1 MKRCFALLGICALSI
16 AALAPSAA
24 ADPTGAKNATQLEL
38 DCNGTAY
45 QVVVNG
51 NGKFTPAHI
60 LNGTGVAVPYSL
72 DITITFTP
80 PGGPTQTQAQTASK
94 GGPHKGAVDC
104 TIPFQSF
111 SGPQGTFTIQGTATA
126 FVTPRSH

>member
-1 MKRCFALLGICALSI
+1 MKRGLALLGICALSL
-16 AALAPSAA
+16 AALAPSAV
-24 ADPTGAKNATQLEL
+24 ADPIQAKSATQLQVV
-38 DCNGTAY
+38 CNGTPY

-60 LNGTGVAVPYSL
+60 LESTGVVVPYSVDL
-72 DITITFTP
+72 TFTFTP
-80 PGGPTQTQAQTASK
+80 PGGPTETQTQTASK

-111 SGPQGTFTIQGTATA
+111 SGPQGTFTIQGTATG
-126 FVTPRSH
+126 FLTPRSH

>member
-1 MKRCFALLGICALSI
+1 MKRGFALLGICALSI
-16 AALAPSAA
+16 AALAPSAV
-24 ADPTGAKNATQLEL
+24 ADPSNAKNATQLEL

-45 QVVVNG
+45 QVVVHG

-60 LNGTGVAVPYSL
+60 LNGTGVAVPYSS
-72 DITITFTP
+72 DITTTFTP
-80 PGGPTQTQAQTASK
+80 PGGPTQTQTQTASK

-111 SGPQGTFTIQGTATA
+111 SGPQGTFTIQGTATG